1 MRIRTQIQIC
11 KLHYEKFAVDLG
23 LKKTMKMFKSRN
35 HEADLKF
42 SYCILKII
50 TIITNGN
57 SLALFLLLFLYF
69 PSWIQEGKWIQI
81 HADPDPQPFGT
92 ELQYKIKKI
101 VGLPRAG
108 TAVLLIFCGGPSSRE
123 EWRLRTPPVRE
134 GEGDSSS
141 LDSSDSFSLHTDRP
155 NKLARCKAVDPH
167 SIFANGDPAVFLN
180 ADPAAFLMRI
190 LIQLKQSLCQII

>member
-1 MRIRTQIQIC
+1 M
-11 KLHYEKFAVDLG
+11 
-23 LKKTMKMFKSRN
+23 
-35 HEADLKF
+35 
-42 SYCILKII
+42 
-50 TIITNGN
+50 
-57 SLALFLLLFLYF
+57 
-69 PSWIQEGKWIQI
+69 
-81 HADPDPQPFGT
+81 
-92 ELQYKIKKI
+92 
-101 VGLPRAG
+101 GLPRAG

-180 ADPAAFLMRI
+180 ADPAVFL
-190 LIQLKQSLCQII
+190 KADPATF